1 MRIHHTGICVKDVQ
15 VSLDFYTRVL
25 GLKQEET
32 VVLGGNPFYFVGD
45 GQTMIEIESCSRPGQ
60 NEFDNGIGHIALAVD
75 DLEALCS
82 RLQDEG
88 VKFILPPSQFRPDRK
103 IAFIEDPDGIRIQ
116 LIQFLE

>member
-1 MRIHHTGICVKDVQ
+1 
-15 VSLDFYTRVL
+15 
-25 GLKQEET
+25 
-32 VVLGGNPFYFVGD
+32 
-45 GQTMIEIESCSRPGQ
+45 
-60 NEFDNGIGHIALAVD
+60 LAVD